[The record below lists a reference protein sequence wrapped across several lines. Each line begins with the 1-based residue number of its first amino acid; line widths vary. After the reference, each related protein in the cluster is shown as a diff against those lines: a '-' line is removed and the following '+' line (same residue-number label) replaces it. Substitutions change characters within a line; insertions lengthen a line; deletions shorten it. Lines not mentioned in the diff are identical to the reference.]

1 MLLLVLSHDD
11 LLAIIHLWH
20 YIRGDAHVLGGREV
34 TKDLTGVR
42 VKLPGDLGEYV
53 LTSRLEL
60 HLCVGV
66 SALDLSFDE
75 LLARRSVLEPQLRSV
90 LDLYLVFSHS
100 DLETLRD
107 LTL

>member
-11 LLAIIHLWH
+11 LLAIPHH
-20 YIRGDAHVLGGREV
+20 VRGDAHALGGREV
-34 TKDLTGVR
+34 AKDLTGPEVSVNLTR
-42 VKLPGDLGEYV
+42 DLGEYV

-60 HLCVGV
+60 HLCIGV

-100 DLETLRD
+100 DLETLGD